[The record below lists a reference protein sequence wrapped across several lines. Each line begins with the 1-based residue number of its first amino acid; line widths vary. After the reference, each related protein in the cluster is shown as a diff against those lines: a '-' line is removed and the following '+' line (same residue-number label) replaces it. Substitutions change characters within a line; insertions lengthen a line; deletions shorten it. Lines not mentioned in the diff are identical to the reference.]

1 MTPAAI
7 TTVNG
12 DILILAAL
20 LVGFTFVQ
28 AILFMRHAL
37 KFNNKHQLFTKDEIK
52 SAIKSSAVISVGPSM
67 SVMVVVL
74 SLIPLMG
81 PVVTFMR
88 CGVIGAADFE
98 LINAKLAVEA
108 LGVSFDDPNLTAA
121 AFTVAIFGCT
131 LASAPYFLHLILTCK
146 AMDKMALRSAT
157 KKRSFLPMLGACAS
171 LGFIGYWAI
180 DTGCKTTQNTAATV
194 TSLAVSFLVA
204 HLAKKTPKLADWS
217 MAIALICGMVAGSI
231 VNLIIA

>member
-1 MTPAAI
+1 MTLAAI

-98 LINAKLAVEA
+98 LINAKLAV
-108 LGVSFDDPNLTAA
+108 GPWVSPSMTP
-121 AFTVAIFGCT
+121 I
-131 LASAPYFLHLILTCK
+131 SPP
-146 AMDKMALRSAT
+146 
-157 KKRSFLPMLGACAS
+157 LPSPWL
-171 LGFIGYWAI
+171 
-180 DTGCKTTQNTAATV
+180 
-194 TSLAVSFLVA
+194 SLAAPWPVPPTSC
-204 HLAKKTPKLADWS
+204 T
-217 MAIALICGMVAGSI
+217 
-231 VNLIIA
+231 